1 MKDYRVEV
9 KVKNNY
15 LFRLMESYGLSSAAE
30 LSRASGVAQTAIGKI
45 LNLKAP
51 ALTKTGEA
59 TATAQTLCDFFT
71 CSVYDLFPPQHIN
84 DPLQINSGA
93 IEANMAELTSSNLLA
108 GGTDPLQIV
117 SDGDAA
123 DLVAAAVG
131 KLTNREQTVVN
142 ARFGLNGEE
151 EKTLNQIGRELNIS
165 SNRVRQIE
173 QKALRVLTWKATASL
188 AYAHS
193 EEKGEEAEGRII
205 ENAMTLAKKAAKADA
220 KQKQEAEEKRIAYR
234 EKQKQEAEEWI
245 AYREKQKEEEERRKK
260 KLKARKEVRDEKP
273 AELILDCFFGGTVK

>member
-51 ALTKTGEA
+51 ALTKTGKK
-59 TATAQTLCDFFT
+59 TATARTLCDFFA

-84 DPLQINSGA
+84 DPLQTNYGA

-117 SDGDAA
+117 SDGDAV

-131 KLTNREQTVVN
+131 TLTNTEQTVVN

-151 EKTLNQIGRELNIS
+151 EKTLAQIGKELDM
-165 SNRVRQIE
+165 SNQRVRQIE
-173 QKALRVLTWKATASL
+173 KKALRILTWKATASL

-193 EEKGEEAEGRII
+193 EEKGEETEERII
-205 ENAMTLAKKAAKADA
+205 ENAMAIAKKAAKADA
-220 KQKQEAEEKRIAYR
+220 KRKQ
-234 EKQKQEAEEWI
+234 
-245 AYREKQKEEEERRKK
+245 EEEERIAFREKFKK
-260 KLKARKEVRDEKP
+260 EREQELKALKEEKDERDLRS
-273 AELILDCFFGGTVK
+273 ADLILDLYFGGTVK

>member
-15 LFRLMESYGLSSAAE
+15 LFNLMQSYGLSNAAE

-51 ALTKTGEA
+51 ALTKTGKE
-59 TATAQTLCDFFT
+59 TATAQTLCDFFS

-84 DPLQINSGA
+84 DPLQTNSGA

-108 GGTDPLQIV
+108 GGTDPLKIV
-117 SDGDAA
+117 SDGDAV

-131 KLTNREQTVVN
+131 KLTGTEQTIVN

-151 EKTLNQIGRELNIS
+151 EKTLAQIGKELNIS
-165 SNRVRQIE
+165 SDRVRQIE
-173 QKALRVLTWKATASL
+173 QKALRTLTWKATASL

-193 EEKGEEAEGRII
+193 EETGEYQEEKII
-205 ENAMTLAKKAAKADA
+205 ENAMALAKKAAKADA
-220 KQKQEAEEKRIAYR
+220 KRKQEEEELIAFREKVKKEAEESLNR
-234 EKQKQEAEEWI
+234 
-245 AYREKQKEEEERRKK
+245 
-260 KLKARKEVRDEKP
+260 KLKALKEEKEEKDLRI
-273 AELILDCFFGGTVK
+273 AELTLDCFFGGTVK

>member
-15 LFRLMESYGLSSAAE
+15 LFKLMESYGLSNAAE
-30 LSRASGVAQTAIGKI
+30 LSRASGVAQTAIGGV
-45 LNLKAP
+45 LNLKVP
-51 ALTKTGEA
+51 ALTKKGEA

-108 GGTDPLQIV
+108 GGTDPLQIA

-131 KLTNREQTVVN
+131 KLTNREQTIVN

-151 EKTLNQIGRELNIS
+151 EKTLAQVGKELNIS
-165 SNRVRQIE
+165 NQRVRQIE
-173 QKALRVLTWKATASL
+173 QKALRILTCKATASL

-193 EEKGEEAEGRII
+193 EEKGEEAEERII
-205 ENAMTLAKKAAKADA
+205 ENAMAMAKKAAKADA
-220 KQKQEAEEKRIAYR
+220 ERKQEIKERIAFR
-234 EKQKQEAEEWI
+234 EKVKKEVEES
-245 AYREKQKEEEERRKK
+245 RNR
-260 KLKARKEVRDEKP
+260 KLKALKEEKDEKDLRI
-273 AELILDCFFGGTVK
+273 AELTLDCFFEGTVK

>member
-15 LFRLMESYGLSSAAE
+15 LFSMMKSYGLSNGAE
-30 LSRASGVAQTAIGKI
+30 LSRASGLDQTSIGRV

-51 ALTKTGEA
+51 ALTKAGKP
-59 TATAQTLCDFFT
+59 TATAQTLCDFFS

-84 DPLQINSGA
+84 DPLQTNSGS

-117 SDGDAA
+117 SDGDAV

-131 KLTNREQTVVN
+131 KLTSREKTIVD
-142 ARFGLNGEE
+142 ARFGLNGEG
-151 EKTLNQIGRELNIS
+151 EKTLVQIGKELNLS
-165 SNRVRQIE
+165 STRVRQIE
-173 QKALRVLTWKATASL
+173 QKAMRKLRTNPTASL

-193 EEKGEEAEGRII
+193 DEAGEHREEII
-205 ENAMTLAKKAAKADA
+205 IQNAMAIAKGAARADA
-220 KQKQEAEEKRIAYR
+220 KRKQEMKERIAFREKVKKEAEESWNR
-234 EKQKQEAEEWI
+234 
-245 AYREKQKEEEERRKK
+245 
-260 KLKARKEVRDEKP
+260 KLKALKE
-273 AELILDCFFGGTVK
+273 ELGENF

>member
-15 LFRLMESYGLSSAAE
+15 LFKLMESYGLSNGAE
-30 LSRASGVAQTAIGKI
+30 LSRASGLDQTSISKV

-51 ALTKTGEA
+51 ALTKTGKP
-59 TATAQTLCDFFT
+59 TATAQTLCAFFS

-84 DPLQINSGA
+84 DPLQINSSA

-108 GGTDPLQIV
+108 GGTDPLQIL
-117 SDGDAA
+117 SNDDAA

-131 KLTNREQTVVN
+131 KLTSREKTIVD
-142 ARFGLNGEE
+142 ARFGLNGEG
-151 EKTLNQIGRELNIS
+151 EKTLVQIGKELNLS

-173 QKALRVLTWKATASL
+173 QKALRKLRTWSTASL

-193 EEKGEEAEGRII
+193 DEAGEHREEIIIQTTLQTQTGE
-205 ENAMTLAKKAAKADA
+205 TH
-220 KQKQEAEEKRIAYR
+220 KRCT
-234 EKQKQEAEEWI
+234 KN
-245 AYREKQKEEEERRKK
+245 
-260 KLKARKEVRDEKP
+260 
-273 AELILDCFFGGTVK
+273 

>member
-15 LFRLMESYGLSSAAE
+15 LFNLMQSYGLSNAAE

-51 ALTKTGEA
+51 ALTKTGKE
-59 TATAQTLCDFFT
+59 TATAQTLCDFFS

-84 DPLQINSGA
+84 DPLQTNSGA

-117 SDGDAA
+117 SDGDAV

-131 KLTNREQTVVN
+131 KLTGTEQTIVN

-151 EKTLNQIGRELNIS
+151 EKTLAQIGKELNIS
-165 SNRVRQIE
+165 SDRVRQIE
-173 QKALRVLTWKATASL
+173 QKALRTLTWKATASL

-193 EEKGEEAEGRII
+193 EETGEYQEEKII
-205 ENAMTLAKKAAKADA
+205 ENAMALAKKAAKADA
-220 KQKQEAEEKRIAYR
+220 KRKQEEEELIAFREKVKKEAEESLNR
-234 EKQKQEAEEWI
+234 
-245 AYREKQKEEEERRKK
+245 
-260 KLKARKEVRDEKP
+260 KLKALKEEKEEKDLRI
-273 AELILDCFFGGTVK
+273 AELTLDCFFGGTVK

>member
-15 LFRLMESYGLSSAAE
+15 LFNLMQSYGLSNAAE
-30 LSRASGVAQTAIGKI
+30 LSRASGLAQTAIGKV
-45 LNLKAP
+45 LNLKVP
-51 ALTKTGEA
+51 AFTKKGET
-59 TATAQTLCDFFT
+59 TATAQALCDFFT
-71 CSVYDLFPPQHIN
+71 CSVYDLFPPQHVD

-108 GGTDPLQIV
+108 GGTDPLQIL

-131 KLTNREQTVVN
+131 KLTSREKTIVD

-151 EKTLNQIGRELNIS
+151 EKTLAQVGKELNLS
-165 SNRVRQIE
+165 SARVRQIE
-173 QKALRVLTWKATASL
+173 QKALRKLRTWSTASL

-193 EEKGEEAEGRII
+193 DEAGEDREEIIIQNAMAVAKSAARVDAKRKQEIKERIAWREKYKLEREQELKALKEEK
-205 ENAMTLAKKAAKADA
+205 
-220 KQKQEAEEKRIAYR
+220 EEKDLRIA
-234 EKQKQEAEEWI
+234 
-245 AYREKQKEEEERRKK
+245 
-260 KLKARKEVRDEKP
+260 
-273 AELILDCFFGGTVK
+273 ELTLDCFFGGDS

>member
-15 LFRLMESYGLSSAAE
+15 LFRLMESYGLRNAAE
-30 LSRASGVAQTAIGKI
+30 LSRASGLAQTAIGGV
-45 LNLKAP
+45 LNLKVP
-51 ALTKTGEA
+51 ALTKKGEA

-117 SDGDAA
+117 SDGDAV

-131 KLTNREQTVVN
+131 TLTNREQTVVN

-151 EKTLNQIGRELNIS
+151 EKTLAQVGKELNIS
-165 SNRVRQIE
+165 NQRVRQIE
-173 QKALRVLTWKATASL
+173 QKALKILTWRATASL

-193 EEKGEEAEGRII
+193 EKTGEYKEEKII
-205 ENAMTLAKKAAKADA
+205 ENAMAIAKKAAKADA
-220 KQKQEAEEKRIAYR
+220 KRKQEIKERIAFREKVKKEIEEELKKEIEEELKALKEEKDEKDLRIA
-234 EKQKQEAEEWI
+234 
-245 AYREKQKEEEERRKK
+245 
-260 KLKARKEVRDEKP
+260 
-273 AELILDCFFGGTVK
+273 ELTLDCFFGGTVK

>member
-15 LFRLMESYGLSSAAE
+15 LFKLMESYGLSNGAE
-30 LSRASGVAQTAIGKI
+30 LSRASGLDQTSISKV

-51 ALTKTGEA
+51 ALTKTGKP
-59 TATAQTLCDFFT
+59 TATAQTLCAFFS

-84 DPLQINSGA
+84 DPLQTNSGS

-117 SDGDAA
+117 SDGDVV

-131 KLTNREQTVVN
+131 KLTSREKTIVD
-142 ARFGLNGEE
+142 ARFGLNGEG
-151 EKTLNQIGRELNIS
+151 EKTLVQIGKELNLS

-173 QKALRVLTWKATASL
+173 QKAIRKLRTNPTASL

-193 EEKGEEAEGRII
+193 DEAGEHREEII
-205 ENAMTLAKKAAKADA
+205 IQNAMTIAKGAARA
-220 KQKQEAEEKRIAYR
+220 EA
-234 EKQKQEAEEWI
+234 QEWI
-245 AYREKQKEEEERRKK
+245 AWKRKTKTRGKYKLEIEESRNRK
-260 KLKARKEVRDEKP
+260 
-273 AELILDCFFGGTVK
+273 VKSSLGDS

>member
-15 LFRLMESYGLSSAAE
+15 LFKLMESYGLSNGAE
-30 LSRASGVAQTAIGKI
+30 LSRASGLDQTSIGRV

-51 ALTKTGEA
+51 ALTKTGKP
-59 TATAQTLCDFFT
+59 TATAQTLCDFFS

-84 DPLQINSGA
+84 DPLQTNSGS

-117 SDGDAA
+117 SDGDAV

-131 KLTNREQTVVN
+131 KLTSREKTIVD

-151 EKTLNQIGRELNIS
+151 EKTFVQIGKELNLS

-173 QKALRVLTWKATASL
+173 QKAIRKLRTNPTASL

-193 EEKGEEAEGRII
+193 DEAGEHREEII
-205 ENAMTLAKKAAKADA
+205 IQNAMAIAKGAARADA
-220 KQKQEAEEKRIAYR
+220 KRKQEIKERIAFREKVKKEAEESWNR
-234 EKQKQEAEEWI
+234 
-245 AYREKQKEEEERRKK
+245 
-260 KLKARKEVRDEKP
+260 KLKALKE
-273 AELILDCFFGGTVK
+273 ELGENF